1 MQYQEVK
8 ENQKDKTSFQP
19 NKSALVT
26 TLQTNNALFSNL
38 ESQRPDSFK
47 DGQSVKHGNIGKDIS
62 VIKNSHAIL
71 NQSKMYELEKDS
83 LDFENSMINKSDY
96 NFQNNPNNISKA
108 KSEYNSFQADKI
120 RKAQE
125 KFLLKQQESEK
136 RESQRRNKYLDKSM
150 ELANIRK

>member
-1 MQYQEVK
+1 
-8 ENQKDKTSFQP
+8 
-19 NKSALVT
+19 
-26 TLQTNNALFSNL
+26 
-38 ESQRPDSFK
+38 
-47 DGQSVKHGNIGKDIS
+47 
-62 VIKNSHAIL
+62 
-71 NQSKMYELEKDS
+71 MYELEKDS

-108 KSEYNSFQADKI
+108 KSDYNSFQADKI
-120 RKAQE
+120 RQAQE